1 MEEYLLLDAIGTKQN
16 KKITHSIDLIGEI
29 YLNISS
35 PPITKDQTM
44 VTLIRHNV
52 VSHSSL

>member
-44 VTLIRHNV
+44 VTLIRHNIF
-52 VSHSSL
+52 SHSSL